1 MSGRLAK
8 VAALLFGSGT
18 CALIY
23 QVAWLREMR
32 LIFGA
37 STAASAA
44 VLAIFMGGLG
54 VGGSLLGRRVDRHP
68 QPLAFYANLEL
79 SIAAAAAV
87 TPVLVWLARGAY
99 IALGGSVVLGLGGAT
114 VARLLLATLVLSVP
128 TFLMGGTLPAAAR
141 AVETDEDVSRRHLAT
156 LYSVNTLGAVTGALI
171 STFFMLEVYGTRTTL
186 WLACL
191 LNVLVGMTARSLARG
206 FDTLPRSARNG
217 IKPQGAAT
225 PATGVPAWFVFA
237 AAAAVGFAFF
247 LMELVWYRMLGPLL
261 GGSSFTFGLI
271 LAVALLGVGLG
282 GAAYAL
288 FGKDRPATSR
298 GFAFTCA
305 LEAVCI
311 AVPYALGDRVALLTI
326 AARSLD
332 VLGFGGLVL
341 GWAAIAVVVIL
352 PAALV
357 AGVQFPL
364 LIAMLGRGS
373 EKIGRHVGL
382 TYAWNTV
389 GAILGSLAGGFGLLP
404 ALSATGTWAAV
415 VSLLVALGVSAMW
428 LSLRTDR
435 HAAGLLIPAAAAAGA
450 LLLLTAAGPTA
461 AWRHS
466 PIGAG
471 RIRFE
476 GATPNS
482 VQDWINSRRRVIT
495 WTADGIESSVALERS
510 TGLTFLVNG
519 KADGDA
525 RFDAATQ
532 VMGGLVGAILHPHP
546 RRALVIGLGTGSTA
560 GWLAAI
566 ASIER
571 VDVVELEPAILEV
584 ARASTPVNH
593 NVLDNPKV
601 HIFTGDARELL
612 LTTSQRYDIIFSE
625 PSNPYRAGVA
635 SLFTQEFYRAVAARL
650 STDGIFLQWLQAYEV
665 DSQTVRTEYATMAS
679 VFPVVETWRTYPV
692 DLLLVAALQPIDYDV
707 ARLRARVSEEP
718 YKTALAMTWRATD
731 LEGFLARY
739 VASPSLARAIADSEG
754 TLVNTDDR
762 TLVEFAFAR
771 SVGRAQLFEVDELV
785 RTVRGRNEDRPK
797 VHGGQVDWDQVED
810 ARVTLYTVSDVPPP
824 DTPYASPER
833 RKREA
838 AQAHYVRGDLE
849 AALTAWRA
857 QPREPIGA
865 VETVVVAAAL
875 ANQGDDA
882 ALPYIDQVRSFEA
895 TEADALL
902 GVLRWKQGDLQA
914 ATDALVA
921 ATTSYRTD
929 PWPMPSLMARVLEV
943 IALLAK
949 QDATAGKRLYGALR
963 QPFSV
968 DLLDERRRATAL
980 EIAFKVDSQQLC
992 AEALQPFEPSVPWNR
1007 SFLSRRARCYRETK
1021 HPGEV
1026 LAEAELLAFLRNEP
1040 VPFAH
1045 GLAAPRGAPSPTST
1059 NQLKRTLLQTTAG
1072 AHVPSAQCM
1081 TLGRSVAAWI
1091 VPKACS

>member
-1 MSGRLAK
+1 MRARLAK

-54 VGGSLLGRRVDRHP
+54 AGGALLGRRADRHA

-87 TPVLVWLARGAY
+87 TPGLVWLARRAY

-114 VARLLLATLVLSVP
+114 VARLVLATLVLAVP
-128 TFLMGGTLPAAAR
+128 TFLMGGTLPAAAK
-141 AVETDEDVSRRHLAT
+141 AVETDEDVSRRHLAV
-156 LYSVNTLGAVTGALI
+156 LYGVNTLGAVTGALI
-171 STFFMLEVYGTRTTL
+171 STFFMLEAYGTRTTL
-186 WLACL
+186 WLACVA
-191 LNVLVGMTARSLARG
+191 NVLIGMTARRLAHG
-206 FDTLPRSARNG
+206 FGKPTAGARTGTAPKPSA
-217 IKPQGAAT
+217 IAAT
-225 PATGVPAWFVFA
+225 QVPAWFVFT
-237 AAAAVGFAFF
+237 AAAAVGFAFL

-282 GAAYAL
+282 STAYAL
-288 FGKDRPATSR
+288 SGNDRPATVR

-305 LEAVCI
+305 LEALCI
-311 AVPYALGDRVALLTI
+311 ALPYALGDRLALLTI
-326 AARSLD
+326 ALRSLD
-332 VLGFGGLVL
+332 LLGFFGLAL
-341 GWAAIAVVVIL
+341 GWAAVAGVVVL
-352 PAALV
+352 PAAFV

-364 LIAMLGRGS
+364 LIALLGEGG

-382 TYAWNTV
+382 TYAWNTL

-415 VSLLVALGVSAMW
+415 VCLLVVLAVSAMW
-428 LSLRTDR
+428 FSLHTDR
-435 HAAGLLIPAAAAAGA
+435 DSAGLLVAAGVAAGA
-450 LLLLTAAGPTA
+450 LLLLAATGPTA

-471 RIRFE
+471 RVHFE
-476 GATPNS
+476 GATPNR
-482 VQDWINSRRRVIT
+482 VRDWINSRRRDIT
-495 WTADGIESSVALERS
+495 WSADGVESSVALERG
-510 TGLTFLVNG
+510 TGLSFLVNG

-532 VMGGLVGAILHPHP
+532 VMGGLVGAILHPRP

-566 ASIER
+566 PSMER

-584 ARASTPVNH
+584 ARVSAPVNH

-601 HIFTGDARELL
+601 HIFMGDARELL
-612 LTTSQRYDIIFSE
+612 LTTAQRYDIIFSE

-650 STDGIFLQWLQAYEV
+650 AEGGIFLQWLQAYEV

-679 VFPVVETWRTYPV
+679 VFPVVETWRTHPV
-692 DLLLVAALQPIDYDV
+692 DLLLVASMRPIDYDV
-707 ARLRARVSEEP
+707 ARLRARIGEEP

-754 TLVNTDDR
+754 DLVNTDDR

-771 SVGRAQLFEVDELV
+771 SVGRTQLFEVDELV
-785 RTVRGRNEDRPK
+785 RTMRSRNEDRPK
-797 VHGGQVDWDQVED
+797 LHGGEVDWG
-810 ARVTLYTVSDVPPP
+810 RVADERIALYTVSDVPPP
-824 DTPYASPER
+824 DRPYESPER
-833 RKREA
+833 RKRGE
-838 AQAHYVRGDLE
+838 AQAHYVRGDLD

-857 QPREPIGA
+857 QPREPIGP
-865 VETVVVAAAL
+865 VETIVVAAAL

-882 ALPYIDQVRSFEA
+882 ALRYIDQLRDFEP

-902 GVLRWKQGDLQA
+902 GMLRWKQGNVHEA
-914 ATDALVA
+914 ADALVA
-921 ATTSYRTD
+921 ATTRYHDD
-929 PWPMPSLMARVLEV
+929 PWPMPSLMARMPDVV
-943 IALLAK
+943 AQLAK
-949 QDATAGKRLYGALR
+949 QDKAAGKRLYAALR

-968 DLLDERRRATAL
+968 EVLNDRRVAAAL

-992 AEALQPFEPSVPWNR
+992 AEALQPLEPYVPWNR
-1007 SFLSRRARCYRETK
+1007 AFLSRRARCYRETG
-1021 HPGEV
+1021 HPLAA
-1026 LAEAELLAFLRNEP
+1026 LAEAELLTFLRDEP
-1040 VPFAH
+1040 APFAQ
-1045 GLAAPRGAPSPTST
+1045 GLAAP
-1059 NQLKRTLLQTTAG
+1059 
-1072 AHVPSAQCM
+1072 PSAPPP
-1081 TLGRSVAAWI
+1081 T
-1091 VPKACS
+1091 PPE